1 MCRNSLHH
9 DAGVIR
15 EVEAL
20 GGVNGFMSRELLENR
35 IRRLL
40 DRLRENR
47 LC

>member
-9 DAGVIR
+9 DADVIR
-15 EVEAL
+15 EVKAL
-20 GGVNGFMSRELLENR
+20 DGVDGFMSRELLESS
-35 IRRLL
+35 IRGLL